1 MVRFLFRLVGVGL
14 LLLGLI
20 LLGHDLIPLAHGAGF
35 QPAAL
40 GQLWYAL
47 DPGSLNLLQAVTQRY
62 LLPALWDGGMV
73 WLLLQ
78 PAFAVALVLGVLLWL
93 ITRPRRRNYYRG
105 LR

>member
-1 MVRFLFRLVGVGL
+1 MIRLLFRLLAAGL
-14 LLLGLI
+14 LLAGLI
-20 LLGHDLIPLAHGAGF
+20 LLGRDLIALAHGAGF

-47 DPGSLNLLQAVTQRY
+47 DPGSLNLLQAVIQRY
-62 LLPALWDGGMV
+62 LLPALWDGAVV

-78 PAFAVALVLGVLLWL
+78 PAFAVALVLGALLWL
-93 ITRPRRRNYYRG
+93 LTRPRRRTYYRG